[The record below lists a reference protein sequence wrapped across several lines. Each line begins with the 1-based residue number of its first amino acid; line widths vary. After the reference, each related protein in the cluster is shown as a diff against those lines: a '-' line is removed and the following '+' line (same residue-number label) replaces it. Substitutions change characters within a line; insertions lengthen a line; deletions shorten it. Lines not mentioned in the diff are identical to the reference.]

1 MPAYTVVAPAVSG
14 LTLVGGADVMVV
26 FATDAA
32 QAKEIAASK
41 YDSDGAC
48 WASATVTA
56 IAADA
61 DFEGWTFQIVIG
73 GGCGTGNDEPAT
85 FTYVGTAAN
94 NTIDEIAAQLVIL
107 LNAHADIAGA
117 AYNTTTQ
124 VLTIAETTDGLGDQT
139 VEVTITPPDGKA
151 DIASLVSTI
160 VDGGAAADALKV
172 TLPADAAVIPI
183 VALTAKSA

>member
-1 MPAYTVVAPAVSG
+1 MPAYTVTLPAESG
-14 LTLVGGADVMVV
+14 MNLVGGADVMVV
-26 FATDAA
+26 FATSSTA
-32 QAKEIAASK
+32 AKEIAAAK

-48 WASATVTA
+48 WAGATVTE
-56 IAADA
+56 IVADT
-61 DFEGWTFQIVIG
+61 DFEGWTFVVTICS
-73 GGCGTGNDEPAT
+73 GCGTGNDESAT

-139 VEVTITPPDGKA
+139 VEVTITPPNGKSE
-151 DIASLVSTI
+151 IASLVSTL
-160 VDGGAAADALKV
+160 VHEGASSDALKV

-183 VALTAKSA
+183 VALVAKSV